1 MRRLQKIIQQR
12 PAKRPRLITTRN
24 FSTNKKAPIPI
35 PRQSTGTTSQ
45 PTEPA
50 PNFSILSCNV
60 AGLRAVLANPEKIA
74 NFKTCVEAINPNLL
88 CLQETKLQDIHVED
102 IQLQL
107 LTALAPEFECTTA
120 FWSCSKKPAK
130 LGYSGV
136 ACLLRMVPKED
147 GYIKHWAGFPEE
159 LSKELQADGTKDKDS
174 IATLVASEGRILT
187 VEYSSMFVINTYV
200 PNSGQGLK
208 RLNYRTSVWDQQ
220 LGKYIRDLERKKP
233 VVLIG
238 DMNVAHGILDAHN
251 FYPRKGFPL
260 ELMKEETDEYVGLSQ
275 LRKQPGCTI
284 AERNS
289 FQENILGERNEFV
302 DSFRSLYPTHQG
314 RFSYYS
320 MRAGNR
326 AVNRGLRLDYCIVP
340 KSMIDGC
347 SNSSTVDLVDSFIC
361 DNIIEYPAFSDH
373 CPIGASFNV
382 V

>member
-1 MRRLQKIIQQR
+1 
-12 PAKRPRLITTRN
+12 
-24 FSTNKKAPIPI
+24 
-35 PRQSTGTTSQ
+35 
-45 PTEPA
+45 
-50 PNFSILSCNV
+50 
-60 AGLRAVLANPEKIA
+60 
-74 NFKTCVEAINPNLL
+74 
-88 CLQETKLQDIHVED
+88 
-102 IQLQL
+102 
-107 LTALAPEFECTTA
+107 
-120 FWSCSKKPAK
+120 
-130 LGYSGV
+130 
-136 ACLLRMVPKED
+136 MVPKGD

-159 LSKELQADGTKDKDS
+159 LQSYDTKEKD

-220 LGKYIRDLERKKP
+220 LGKYIRDLESKKP

-284 AERNS
+284 AERSS
-289 FQENILGERNEFV
+289 FQENILGNEFV

-320 MRAGNR
+320 TWFKVM
-326 AVNRGLRLDYCIVP
+326 P
-340 KSMIDGC
+340 KHQFM
-347 SNSSTVDLVDSFIC
+347 
-361 DNIIEYPAFSDH
+361 
-373 CPIGASFNV
+373 
-382 V
+382 